1 MRNFIMFFV
10 AFLSATCLSSCG
22 VNTHLVSN
30 QNLSQ
35 TQVLLQN
42 EKFRVLGEA
51 SGTARA
57 TYIIGIG
64 GLSQKAIMNNAVAD
78 MYRQANLSGPQTI
91 VNINVHSH
99 VGGVFPFYYRVTYVA
114 SGQIVEFSG
123 TNNGG
128 YENKETPTAKK
139 EKNSYDA
146 IYKVGDIYKVG
157 VREIGIVVDVSADG
171 KHGKIIYY
179 GYQTRKWSNKNDV
192 TGANNSYD
200 GAYNCKILSVLGI
213 KDYPAAALSGNRWYL
228 PSAKELALVF
238 ENIESINASLT
249 SLGWYTIDSNQK
261 YWTSTETSANE
272 AITIANKAFVI
283 TNKDERANVIVMST
297 F

>member
-1 MRNFIMFFV
+1 MKDLIKIFVVLLAIANF
-10 AFLSATCLSSCG
+10 SSCG
-22 VNTHLVSN
+22 VNNHLTLN

-42 EKFRVLGEA
+42 EKFRVVGEA
-51 SGTARA
+51 FGTARA

-78 MYRQANLSGPQTI
+78 MFRQAELTGPQTI

-99 VGGVFPFYYRVTYVA
+99 IGGVFPFYYRVTYVA

-128 YENKETPTAKK
+128 YENKETPTAKI

-146 IYKVGDIYKVG
+146 LYKVGDIYKVHDRTIG
-157 VREIGIVVDVSADG
+157 VVVDVSADG

-179 GYQTRKWSNKNDV
+179 GCQTRKWSNKNDV
-192 TGANNSYD
+192 TGANNSYS
-200 GAYNCKILSVLGI
+200 GAYNCKILSVLDI
-213 KDYPAAALSGNRWYL
+213 KDYPAAALSGNGWYL
-228 PSAKELALVF
+228 PSAKELTLVF

-249 SLGWYTIDSNQK
+249 SLGWCTIDSNQK

-272 AITIANKAFVI
+272 AIAIANKAFVI

>member
-1 MRNFIMFFV
+1 MFFV
-10 AFLSATCLSSCG
+10 TFLSATCLSSCG

-99 VGGVFPFYYRVTYVA
+99 VGGVFPFYYIVTYVA

-139 EKNSYDA
+139 RKTHMMQFA
-146 IYKVGDIYKVG
+146 
-157 VREIGIVVDVSADG
+157 RLEIFI
-171 KHGKIIYY
+171 
-179 GYQTRKWSNKNDV
+179 R
-192 TGANNSYD
+192 
-200 GAYNCKILSVLGI
+200 
-213 KDYPAAALSGNRWYL
+213 
-228 PSAKELALVF
+228 
-238 ENIESINASLT
+238 
-249 SLGWYTIDSNQK
+249 
-261 YWTSTETSANE
+261 
-272 AITIANKAFVI
+272 
-283 TNKDERANVIVMST
+283 
-297 F
+297 